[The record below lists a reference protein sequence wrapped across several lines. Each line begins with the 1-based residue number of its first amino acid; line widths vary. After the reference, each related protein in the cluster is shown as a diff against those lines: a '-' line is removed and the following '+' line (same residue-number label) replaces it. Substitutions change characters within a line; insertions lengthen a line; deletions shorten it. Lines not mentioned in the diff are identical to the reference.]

1 MVVVVAYGSGGRE
14 EEGWQE
20 RGKSGMK
27 GVRRKGMR
35 RGSNSKRREEEGGGR
50 TGNKDE
56 AEAGVVMVAMVVVAI
71 ARCRTSR
78 GI

>member
-1 MVVVVAYGSGGRE
+1 M
-14 EEGWQE
+14 
-20 RGKSGMK
+20 M

-35 RGSNSKRREEEGGGR
+35 RGSNSKRRDEEGGGR

-56 AEAGVVMVAMVVVAI
+56 AEAGVVMVAMVVVSI

>member
-1 MVVVVAYGSGGRE
+1 M
-14 EEGWQE
+14 
-20 RGKSGMK
+20 M

-56 AEAGVVMVAMVVVAI
+56 AEAGVVMVAMHNGLI
-71 ARCRTSR
+71 R
-78 GI
+78 